1 VSPASA
7 AFTGAEVVVVDD
19 QAPVRDVLERILTA
33 AGYRCRTAGSVAEGR
48 AALAARAP
56 ALVLCD
62 IDMPGENG
70 LVLVD
75 EITRVHPDIA
85 VLMVTAIDDPA
96 VADVALGDGAYGYVI
111 KPFERNEIL
120 ISVTAA
126 LRRRAT
132 VLEARAAMDDLER
145 QMVARTL
152 ELDSSLA
159 SLRAAT
165 SALDRTQEDMV
176 RRLACAAEF
185 RDPETAHHLER
196 MSRYSALLA
205 RAAGWSA
212 EQCEL
217 LRLASRMHDVGK
229 IGIPDEVLMKPGVFT
244 PEDRRVMERHPEIG
258 YRLLSGSAS
267 ALLELAAVVALHH
280 HERVDGSGYPHR
292 LRGEEISVAG
302 RIVAIADVFDA
313 LTSQRR
319 YKAAMSVDEARDLMV
334 ASRGTHFDADL
345 LDLFVV
351 ELDDVSRIRHQW
363 ADPGAAR
370 PS

>member
-1 VSPASA
+1 VSAV
-7 AFTGAEVVVVDD
+7 FTGAEVLVVDD

-48 AALAARAP
+48 TALAARAP

-75 EITRVHPDIA
+75 EITRVHPDVA

-96 VADVALGDGAYGYVI
+96 VADVALDDGAFGYVI

-132 VLEARAAMDDLER
+132 VLEARAAMDHLER

-159 SLRAAT
+159 ALRDAT
-165 SALDRTQEDMV
+165 SALDRTHEDTI

-212 EQCEL
+212 DQCEL
-217 LRLASRMHDVGK
+217 LRLASPMHDVGK
-229 IGIPDEVLMKPGVFT
+229 IGIPDEVLMKPGIFT
-244 PEDRRVMERHPEIG
+244 PEDRQVMERHPEIG
-258 YRLLSGSAS
+258 YRLLSGSGS
-267 ALLELAAVVALHH
+267 ALLELAAIVALHH
-280 HERVDGSGYPHR
+280 HERIDGSGYPHR

-313 LTSQRR
+313 LTSERR
-319 YKAAMSVDEARDLMV
+319 YKAAMSVEDARDLMV
-334 ASRGTHFDADL
+334 ASRGTHFDEGL
-345 LDLFVV
+345 LDLFVA
-351 ELDDVSRIRHQW
+351 ELDEVDRIRHLW
-363 ADPGAAR
+363 AEPGAAQT
-370 PS
+370 S